1 MSNIR
6 FGSQVYTWFM
16 QEGGAAYDNKLD
28 HMIRMCKKS
37 GFVGIEPM
45 VLTPLENYWLGDL
58 KDPARLKDV
67 LGENDIELAAFSL
80 VCGWEN
86 PTETDEERAAADYA
100 IETLKLF
107 PGAKLCTVPLPSNRK
122 NLCDRRMNLAKNVNE
137 VSRRAVAEGLEC
149 TFHPNSPPA
158 SVVRTPTD
166 YDVVLNSIDPS
177 LTGWTPDVGHIIRG
191 GMDVIACLNKW
202 PHMVNHIHFKDFSG
216 NGPEPWAKMGTG
228 KLDFHQITEW
238 LVAHDYQG
246 WIICEDE
253 CEEAIGDPDGVT
265 LQNAEWCKA
274 NLYDLV

>member
-80 VCGWEN
+80 VCGWDN

-122 NLCDRRMNLAKNVNE
+122 NLCDRRMNLARNVNE

-149 TFHPNSPPA
+149 TKVEQNPQELLEVLKEPVNS
-158 SVVRTPTD
+158 
-166 YDVVLNSIDPS
+166 
-177 LTGWTPDVGHIIRG
+177 
-191 GMDVIACLNKW
+191 
-202 PHMVNHIHFKDFSG
+202 F
-216 NGPEPWAKMGTG
+216 
-228 KLDFHQITEW
+228 
-238 LVAHDYQG
+238 
-246 WIICEDE
+246 
-253 CEEAIGDPDGVT
+253 
-265 LQNAEWCKA
+265 
-274 NLYDLV
+274 